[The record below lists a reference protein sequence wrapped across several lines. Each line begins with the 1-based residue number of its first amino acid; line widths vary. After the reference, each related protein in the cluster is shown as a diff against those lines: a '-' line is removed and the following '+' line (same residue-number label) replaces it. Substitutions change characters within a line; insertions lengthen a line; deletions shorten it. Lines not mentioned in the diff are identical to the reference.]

1 MSNALTFEQ
10 SASILNAVASQAT
23 GTAQITPLNTA
34 QFVSL
39 AQTTLKTGYDNVIG
53 AISQVLSRTIF
64 GIRPYTRKLAGLNA
78 SAQRYGNHIRK
89 INYVDDVFVDDVG
102 VGNASVGGG
111 IVDGQ
116 SIDQYTIR
124 TPKVIQT
131 NFYGINA
138 VEDYVTIL
146 RDQLDTA
153 FSSAEEFGRFIS
165 GVMTNMSNKHEQMHE
180 NTARLTLANAIGA
193 KAKADTGNVIHL
205 LTEYNTATGLNLD
218 GQTVYQPENFKAFMK
233 WAYARIG
240 TLSSLMTERSIK
252 YHMNFTGKPIQR
264 HTPKNLQKVYL
275 HAPARYQTEAM
286 VLADTYHDSYLRFA
300 DVETVN
306 FWQSIETPDT
316 IKVWPCYVDA
326 SGAVVETPT
335 SGDAVTVENIF
346 GVIFDEEA
354 AGYTTIN
361 TSLDPS
367 PYNARGRYYNL
378 WYRFHDRWWLDL
390 TENFVV
396 LLLD

>member
-1 MSNALTFEQ
+1 MGNSLTFEQ

-64 GIRPYTRKLAGLNA
+64 SIRPYTRKLAGLNA

-102 VGNASVGGG
+102 VGGAAVGGG

-116 SIDQYTIR
+116 SIDQYLIR

-131 NFYGINA
+131 NFYGVNA

-153 FSSAEEFGRFIS
+153 FTSAEEFERFIS
-165 GVMTNMSNKHEQMHE
+165 GVMTKMSNKHEQMHE

-193 KAKADTGNVIHL
+193 KAKADTANVIHL
-205 LTEYNTATGLNLD
+205 LTEYNTATGLTLD
-218 GQTVYQPENFKAFMK
+218 G
-233 WAYARIG
+233 
-240 TLSSLMTERSIK
+240 
-252 YHMNFTGKPIQR
+252 
-264 HTPKNLQKVYL
+264 
-275 HAPARYQTEAM
+275 
-286 VLADTYHDSYLRFA
+286 
-300 DVETVN
+300 
-306 FWQSIETPDT
+306 
-316 IKVWPCYVDA
+316 
-326 SGAVVETPT
+326 
-335 SGDAVTVENIF
+335 
-346 GVIFDEEA
+346 
-354 AGYTTIN
+354 
-361 TSLDPS
+361 
-367 PYNARGRYYNL
+367 
-378 WYRFHDRWWLDL
+378 
-390 TENFVV
+390 
-396 LLLD
+396 

>member
-102 VGNASVGGG
+102 VGGAAVGGG

-116 SIDQYTIR
+116 SVDQYTIR

-193 KAKADTGNVIHL
+193 KAKADTANVIHL
-205 LTEYNTATGLNLD
+205 LTEYNTATGLTLD

-240 TLSSLMTERSIK
+240 TLSSLMTERSVK

-316 IKVWPCYVDA
+316 IKVWPCYIDA

-335 SGDAVTVENIF
+335 SGDPVTVNNIF
-346 GVIFDEEA
+346 GVIFDE
-354 AGYTTIN
+354 
-361 TSLDPS
+361 
-367 PYNARGRYYNL
+367 
-378 WYRFHDRWWLDL
+378 
-390 TENFVV
+390 
-396 LLLD
+396 